1 MTIEFGQC
9 RLDTEARELFVRGVA
24 RHLTPKAFGFLEIL
38 VQNRPTALS
47 KAEIHDRLWPGTFV
61 ADGTLTSL
69 VAEVRSAIDDD
80 GKKRR
85 FIRTVHGFGYAFAGE
100 ASEKGQ
106 SARASESPVFR
117 LTWSDREIVLREG
130 VNVLGRDHEAV
141 AWIDVYSVSRR
152 HARIVVSGASA
163 TIEDLGSKNG
173 TFLDG
178 RRLTSAQV
186 LSDGSRV
193 KIGTVEMTVRRYEG
207 GVSTESALSH

>member
-1 MTIEFGQC
+1 MKIEFGQC
-9 RLDTEARELFVRGVA
+9 RLDTETRELFFRGAA
-24 RHLTPKAFGFLEIL
+24 RHLTPKAFGLLAIL

-47 KAEIHDRLWPGTFV
+47 KAEIHDHLWPGVFV

-69 VAEVRSAIDDD
+69 VAEVRAAIGD
-80 GKKRR
+80 KSRKLR
-85 FIRTVHGFGYAFAGE
+85 FIRTVHGFGYAFSGEVNEAGE
-100 ASEKGQ
+100 AE
-106 SARASESPVFR
+106 RASESPVFK
-117 LTWSDREIVLREG
+117 LTWSDREIELREG
-130 VNVLGRDHEAV
+130 ANVLGRDHDAV

-178 RRLTSAQV
+178 RRLTSAQP

-193 KIGTVEMTVRRYEG
+193 KVGTVEMTVRRYEG
-207 GVSTESALSH
+207 GVSTESALSR

>member
-9 RLDTEARELFVRGVA
+9 RLDTEARELFVRGAA

-38 VQNRPTALS
+38 VRNRPTALS
-47 KAEIHDRLWPGTFV
+47 KAAIHDRLWPGTFV

-69 VAEVRSAIDDD
+69 VAEVRSAIDDA
-80 GKKRR
+80 KNPR

-100 ASEKGQ
+100 ASEKGE
-106 SARASESPVFR
+106 SERTSESPVFR
-117 LTWSDREIVLREG
+117 LNWSDREITLQEG
-130 VNVLGRDHEAV
+130 VNVLGRDHDAV

-178 RRLTSAQV
+178 RRLTSTQA

-193 KIGTVEMTVRRYEG
+193 KIGTVEMTIRRYEG
-207 GVSTESALSH
+207 GVSTESALSR